1 MVTFDENGEPQEVQ
15 HIITHSDVPARVNV
29 SAEKNSRGFNYSATV
44 TNAATVAEA
53 LTLLDEALA
62 GLQARFGES

>member
-1 MVTFDENGEPQEVQ
+1 
-15 HIITHSDVPARVNV
+15 VNV